1 MLNTQCGRGVTLRV
15 VVDYQDVQSSLRERG
30 CEVHGGAG
38 FTHATFLVRHGEDTR
53 MHRLGEQ
60 ICSRFL
66 SLRSHRV
73 PSIFRVVC
81 LR

>member
-15 VVDYQDVQSSLRERG
+15 VVDDQDVEASLRERSG
-30 CEVHGGAG
+30 EIHSGTG
-38 FTHATFLVRHGEDTR
+38 FTHATLLIRHGEDTR

-60 ICSRFL
+60 ICNRFL